1 MHAMTCDVALSG
13 RLNDGCAGCMTIA
26 TAPTRNA
33 DTAVLRSLVE
43 RAIDRDIPPRT
54 EAEAIGAKNVLDTLE
69 RFGRIA
75 EAEPGLALGYLYD
88 RWNIAAAA

>member
-13 RLNDGCAGCMTIA
+13 RLNDGCDGCLAIA
-26 TAPTRNA
+26 TAPIRNA
-33 DTAVLRSLVE
+33 DNTVLRSLIE
-43 RAIDRDIPPRT
+43 RAIDREIVPRT
-54 EAEAIGAKNVLDTLE
+54 GAEAIGAKNILDTLE

-88 RWNIAAAA
+88 RWNVAVAV